1 MAIEEK
7 EENSYISKNTSSL
20 QKAHPFLSSYLY
32 STHFITSLLSFSIH
46 FILPFSVDEMEWS
59 SQVSSAYR
67 VHFFLS
73 CDKNA
78 THTHTQPC
86 LFCSLAPCLCCCSPF
101 VVFLVFHG
109 SFCWLYFYFS
119 KKNSLAHY
127 LYIVNSS
134 LLSVSFSCLNSN
146 DNNVCPLVIH
156 INALITF

>member
-119 KKNSLAHY
+119 KKILWLIIS
-127 LYIVNSS
+127 ISS
-134 LLSVSFSCLNSN
+134 TQVSCQCHFLVLTQMIIMCVLLWY
-146 DNNVCPLVIH
+146 
-156 INALITF
+156 T